1 MKKPLSTNSKLVFP
15 APWFSKQAFYQVQGD
30 NNLGGWKFDNNVE
43 QETIMKWY
51 LDPRV
56 LLKREDW
63 HTHRRDFYLDI
74 RNTCELRQTKLR
86 QNNLG
91 LIHLNPPSNP
101 REPDPHHSCLTQE
114 KAFLLKSQQKIQL
127 SNRKKRILFKPN
139 WRLQSRKQNHRKLW
153 ELFHL
158 LEVESIVK
166 YIFETNNHMSKSRT
180 HIFHKVHQGYN
191 SPGKHKANSK

>member
-1 MKKPLSTNSKLVFP
+1 MKESLSPNSKLVFP

-43 QETIMKWY
+43 QELIMKWY

-114 KAFLLKSQQKIQL
+114 KAFLLTSQQKFNYQIE
-127 SNRKKRILFKPN
+127 NREFYSSQTEDYNPESRITESSEN
-139 WRLQSRKQNHRKLW
+139 YSTCYKL
-153 ELFHL
+153 
-158 LEVESIVK
+158 
-166 YIFETNNHMSKSRT
+166 
-180 HIFHKVHQGYN
+180 
-191 SPGKHKANSK
+191 KA